1 VLGINSDQSMR
12 VSLETNNASAYF
24 NIYAPDKGPGDEAMF
39 VGLMDGNSYVGTT
52 SAKGSYIIQVYLM
65 RKPLSAM
72 KQPTINYI

>member
-1 VLGINSDQSMR
+1 MR

-39 VGLMDGNSYVGTT
+39 VGSMDGNSHVGTT

-65 RKPLSAM
+65 RNVAKRNETA
-72 KQPTINYI
+72 NYKLHIGID